1 MTHDG
6 NGSRRFGT
14 RVLCG
19 GTNPPAPRH
28 LHEIGNRQPVCRV
41 YRSEREDG
49 EVIDDDRLTETDS
62 GFEAFYAQWREPL
75 RRAVALATGDV
86 MAAGEAIDEAM
97 TRALVRWDRISSYD
111 KPEGW
116 VYRVALNWS
125 KGLFRKRNR
134 ELLTA
139 IDVEGRRSDSVPDLD
154 LIEAVERLSLRHRAV
169 VVGRFYLDWTTAE
182 VAQALDVAEGTVKS
196 RLSRALDQLA
206 SDLGGES

>member
-1 MTHDG
+1 MI
-6 NGSRRFGT
+6 
-14 RVLCG
+14 
-19 GTNPPAPRH
+19 
-28 LHEIGNRQPVCRV
+28 E
-41 YRSEREDG
+41 
-49 EVIDDDRLTETDS
+49 DDRLTATEAD
-62 GFEAFYAQWREPL
+62 FEAFYAEWRDPL

-86 MAAGEAIDEAM
+86 IASGEAVDEAM

-139 IDVEGRRSDSVPDLD
+139 IDMEGPRSDPLPDLD

-169 VVGRFYLDWTTAE
+169 VVGRFYLDWSTAE
-182 VAQALDVAEGTVKS
+182 VAEALDVAEGTVKS
-196 RLSRALDQLA
+196 RLSRALEQLA
-206 SDLGGES
+206 SDLGGQS